1 MVKKKKKKT
10 KDIQTNNYLAKIQF
24 TKFKT
29 WYSQTKTRISMM
41 NHLLRINEIQ
51 TNQIN
56 LKKKNSIS
64 MYSKTTKKRIQEKKS
79 NINPQK
85 IR

>member
-1 MVKKKKKKT
+1 
-10 KDIQTNNYLAKIQF
+10 
-24 TKFKT
+24 
-29 WYSQTKTRISMM
+29 MM
-41 NHLLRINEIQ
+41 NHLLKIKEIQ

-64 MYSKTTKKRIQEKKS
+64 MYSKTTKKRIPEKKS

>member
-1 MVKKKKKKT
+1 VVKKKKKKT
-10 KDIQTNNYLAKIQF
+10 KDIQTNNYLAKILF

-29 WYSQTKTRISMM
+29 WYSQIKTRISMM
-41 NHLLRINEIQ
+41 NHLLRIKEIQ

-64 MYSKTTKKRIQEKKS
+64 MYFKTTKKRIPEKKS